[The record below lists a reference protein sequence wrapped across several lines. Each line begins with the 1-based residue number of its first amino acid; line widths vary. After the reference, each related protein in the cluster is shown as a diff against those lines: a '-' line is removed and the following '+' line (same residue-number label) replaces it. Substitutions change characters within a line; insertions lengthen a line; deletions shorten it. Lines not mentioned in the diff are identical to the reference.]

1 MTIHII
7 CCYTG
12 KYHTNVL
19 KVLHAF
25 KNSSFTNFIIINQTE
40 EKNKD
45 FESYNEIITGK
56 IGVSAA
62 RNIGLE
68 IVKNNANLEND
79 LIYFWDEDIFITNE
93 LINKVIKINIYNNFQ
108 AYIFGIKGFSG
119 GKIGNKLITNN
130 YFTFL
135 NVYRL
140 GNPSFIFKLKYIK
153 TIFNENIGPGKLP
166 IIAAEDT
173 LFILQNNIRRLY
185 IPDKNIYF
193 LHPDA
198 EDINTDNKIIEYSI
212 SQGVICKNFKF
223 TDKFIF
229 IIMVLHRP
237 FFGIIINF
245 KQRFLY
251 KSRIQ
256 AFIYGYKK
264 NYNI

>member
-1 MTIHII
+1 MKIHII

-12 KYHTNVL
+12 KYHKNVINVL
-19 KVLHAF
+19 NSF
-25 KNSSFTNFIIINQTE
+25 KNTTHTNFIIINQTE
-40 EKNKD
+40 KKNID
-45 FESYNEIITGK
+45 FEFYNEIITSK

-62 RNIGLE
+62 RNIGIE
-68 IVKNNANLEND
+68 IVKNNPNYIYD
-79 LIYFWDEDIFITNE
+79 LIYFWDEDIFIQND
-93 LINKVIKINIYNNFQ
+93 LINKFLDININDTYQ

-119 GKIGNKLITNN
+119 GKIGNELITINF
-130 YFTFL
+130 FTFL

-153 TIFNENIGPGKLP
+153 TIFNENIGPGKFP

-173 LFILQNNIRRLY
+173 LFILQNNIRRLFM
-185 IPDKNIYF
+185 PDKNIYF

-212 SQGVICKNFKF
+212 SQGFICKNLKF
-223 TDKFIF
+223 TDKILFIL
-229 IIMVLHRP
+229 MVLHRP
-237 FFGIIINF
+237 FFGLIINY
-245 KQRFLY
+245 KRRFLY

-256 AFIYGYKK
+256 AFIYGYKT